1 VRRVARGVENMK
13 RVKGVIWKIA
23 VENLKNL
30 RGGRYV
36 RKRG

>member
-1 VRRVARGVENMK
+1 MK
-13 RVKGVIWKIA
+13 KVKGVIWKIA
-23 VENLKNL
+23 VENLRKL